1 MEVEDDKS
9 GAVNEGRK
17 RKSKDRK
24 LIEGKLEERREIYE
38 GRYIRIKKDSE
49 QMKKLRNEI
58 VIKEQRG
65 AKFIEI

>member
-24 LIEGKLEERREIYE
+24 QIEGKLEERREIYE
-38 GRYIRIKKDSE
+38 GRYIRIKKNSE